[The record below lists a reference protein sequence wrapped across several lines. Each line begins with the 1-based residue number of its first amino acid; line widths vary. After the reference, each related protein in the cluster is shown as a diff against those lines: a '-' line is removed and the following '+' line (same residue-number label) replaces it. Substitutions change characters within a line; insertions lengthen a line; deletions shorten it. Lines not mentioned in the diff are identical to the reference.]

1 MVLRTIT
8 GIFNFMVVMLMI
20 ILAFG
25 TLLYLAQV
33 NRIYEGATEDDLVFA
48 YNPGDYLFYQSI
60 INQYFLVLG
69 DFENMN
75 LNDDNILKEGL
86 VTIGFLGA
94 TFLIQ
99 ITILNMLIAIM
110 GDTFNQHVN
119 EQDVQSKQQKLLL
132 LSVYID
138 LVEFYTNRCK
148 KCIKKKNPLFVIVVT
163 LDIDDDA
170 DDDIADANE
179 LQAVKRTVEQKFVSL
194 NNSINKK
201 IKSLQQLGTD
211 TRSRMSLL

>member
-1 MVLRTIT
+1 
-8 GIFNFMVVMLMI
+8 
-20 ILAFG
+20 
-25 TLLYLAQV
+25 
-33 NRIYEGATEDDLVFA
+33 
-48 YNPGDYLFYQSI
+48 
-60 INQYFLVLG
+60 
-69 DFENMN
+69 MN
-75 LNDDNILKEGL
+75 LNDSNILREGL

-94 TFLIQ
+94 TFLVQ

-138 LVEFYTNRCK
+138 LVEFYLNRCK

-201 IKSLQQLGTD
+201 IKSLQ
-211 TRSRMSLL
+211 